1 MEDFTACSGRLA
13 APKRLPPPRGNFFK
27 TRGTEMKAVNFEEY
41 QKAKN
46 EIIGGIEYK
55 EHTDLKE
62 DGRIVKQYATEKN
75 GTFYEITSNGVTEFW
90 SDKHPDSRRY
100 DGRTS
105 EEIISQYEEVIDYY
119 KKENANLTV
128 LKNEYQ
134 RSMND
139 KSDLVCSLLETVKEL
154 KAKLTAI
161 QTLTKEVAA

>member
-1 MEDFTACSGRLA
+1 
-13 APKRLPPPRGNFFK
+13 
-27 TRGTEMKAVNFEEY
+27 MKAVNYEVY

-46 EIIGGIEYK
+46 EIIGGVEYK
-55 EHTDLKE
+55 EHTSME
-62 DGRIVKQYATEKN
+62 DGRIVKTYATEKN
-75 GTFYEITSNGVTEFW
+75 GVFHEITSNGVTEFW

-105 EEIISQYEEVIDYY
+105 EEIISQYEEVIAYY

-134 RSMND
+134 RSFND
-139 KSDLVCSLLETVKEL
+139 KSVLVCNLLETIKEL